1 VFSVNSVAKEVM
13 KIAKTIEE
21 IRMIVADAGMADQKV
36 GFVPTM
42 GALHAG
48 HISLVKKAK
57 QQCEFVVV
65 SIFVNPTQFGPNED
79 LNKYP
84 KPFDADVAMCKKNGV
99 DAVFAPSAEEMY
111 PVRDSRLQEPGHKL
125 KKKDSKE
132 IVSNGMYSENNLTW
146 VSVDKLSESLCGKTR
161 PTHFR
166 GVATVCT
173 KLFNII
179 QPDVAYFGQK
189 DAQQVIV
196 IQRMIADLN
205 MPMRIVVCPIVREPD
220 GLAMSSRNK
229 YLDAKQRKDA
239 LLLYASLQEA
249 QLLIDGGQRESAF
262 IKEQMQ
268 KILNISKQIEIDYI
282 SIVNAD
288 TLEEIE
294 EIKGKVLIALAVKM
308 PSARLIDNILL
319 DVE

>member
-1 VFSVNSVAKEVM
+1 M
-13 KIAKTIEE
+13 KIAKTIDE
-21 IRMIVADAGMADQKV
+21 IRMIVTEATMFDKKV

-48 HISLVKKAK
+48 HISLIKKAK

-65 SIFVNPTQFGPNED
+65 SIFVNPTQFGPTED

-84 KPFDADVAMCKKNGV
+84 KPFKEDIAICKANGA

-111 PVRDSRLQEPGHKL
+111 PEK
-125 KKKDSKE
+125 
-132 IVSNGMYSENNLTW
+132 NLTW
-146 VSVDKLSESLCGKTR
+146 VNVEKLSEPLCGKSR

-173 KLFNII
+173 KLFNIV
-179 QPDVAYFGQK
+179 QPDVAFFGQK
-189 DAQQVIV
+189 DAQQVI
-196 IQRMIADLN
+196 IIKRMVADLN

-229 YLDAKQRKDA
+229 YLDAAQRKDA
-239 LLLYASLQEA
+239 PLLYASLQEA
-249 QLLIDGGQRESAF
+249 QLLIDGGKCESAF
-262 IKEQMQ
+262 IKEQMK
-268 KILNISKQIEIDYI
+268 KILNISQLAEIDYI

-308 PSARLIDNILL
+308 PSARLIDNIML